1 MLPILSFFGS
11 LFGFGSGF
19 GGLLL
24 GLFDLLFS
32 PFVDLGNFL
41 LCLFNTFL
49 FFGLRQ
55 FKSLLCFLLVLQD
68 LGTRGSLLLFNSDH
82 GLGLSFLL
90 LGFFN
95 ELICSFDLIGGFWL
109 FNGYLILSLSD
120 SFGGLFFNFSK
131 FLLFINSQLFFNIF
145 ICFFNLSLW
154 SNLCVL

>member
-32 PFVDLGNFL
+32 PLVDLGNFL

-68 LGTRGSLLLFNSDH
+68 LGTRGSLLLFNGDQ

-95 ELICSFDLIGGFWL
+95 ELICSFDLIGGF
-109 FNGYLILSLSD
+109 
-120 SFGGLFFNFSK
+120 
-131 FLLFINSQLFFNIF
+131 
-145 ICFFNLSLW
+145 
-154 SNLCVL
+154 